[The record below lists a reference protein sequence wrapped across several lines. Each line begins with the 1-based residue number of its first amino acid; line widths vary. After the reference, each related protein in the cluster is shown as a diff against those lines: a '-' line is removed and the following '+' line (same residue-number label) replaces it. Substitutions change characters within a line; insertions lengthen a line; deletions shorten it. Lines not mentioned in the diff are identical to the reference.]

1 MKVFGGQKAGQ
12 KSVRSGLTIVEL
24 VLVIFIVG
32 FLMVF
37 IGGSLRNLLVP
48 STEDISAKLSESF
61 KFGAEKA
68 QLTNQSVAFKYNFET
83 AEYQFFLLKREEGGI
98 EEEPILKKNK
108 LPFYSKILKARDVS
122 GKVTYQ
128 GVLKILFSPQGTTT
142 DIFLYIGSESE
153 IKKTMQLYRYGGKI
167 KIHKGE
173 YIYEE
178 PSKQEKISYGLD
190 ERDEQM
196 DQNATGSKQG
206 KPPSSPK

>member
-1 MKVFGGQKAGQ
+1 MKIFGGRKAGQ
-12 KSVRSGLTIVEL
+12 KPARSGFTVVEL

-37 IGGSLRNLLVP
+37 VGGSLQNLLVP
-48 STEDISAKLSESF
+48 TTEDISAKLSESF
-61 KFGAEKA
+61 RFGAEKA

-98 EEEPILKKNK
+98 EEEPILKKSK

-122 GKVTYQ
+122 GKVVYQ
-128 GVLKILFSPQGTTT
+128 GDLKILFSPQGTTT

-153 IKKTMQLYRYGGKI
+153 IKKTMQLFRYGSKI

-190 ERDEQM
+190 ERDEQT
-196 DQNATGSKQG
+196 DQNGSGNKQN
-206 KPPSSPK
+206 KPPTNK